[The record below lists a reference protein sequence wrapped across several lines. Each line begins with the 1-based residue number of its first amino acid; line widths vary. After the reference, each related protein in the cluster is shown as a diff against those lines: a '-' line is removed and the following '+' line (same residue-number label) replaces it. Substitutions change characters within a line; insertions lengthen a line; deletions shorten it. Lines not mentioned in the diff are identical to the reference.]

1 MMELLTNTGRSLA
14 ITLYLTVGHHYH
26 HCQIWFLL
34 SERSINQIVLIK
46 ACEINLLHVSHV
58 ENILQEGK
66 MTEHVLVWHLYRE
79 RSLSS
84 NALHL
89 ASVLVLWSAERC
101 PDLRWSR
108 LSFPPRVVTVTLPC
122 PSLPAS
128 RPFVPVKVGSISIP
142 CRTIPFTIPCNTR
155 LYFHTIPCNTLP
167 CHTMSYQPGSI
178 SQPWQ
183 PGLTTRGISFS
194 QLEFSGS

>member
-1 MMELLTNTGRSLA
+1 MVNCFRAAKLWNFDIESPELLE
-14 ITLYLTVGHHYH
+14 Y
-26 HCQIWFLL
+26 QI
-34 SERSINQIVLIK
+34 R
-46 ACEINLLHVSHV
+46 
-58 ENILQEGK
+58 GK
-66 MTEHVLVWHLYRE
+66 DVN
-79 RSLSS
+79 SS
-84 NALHL
+84 VRHL

-155 LYFHTIPCNTLP
+155 LYFHPIPCNTFP
-167 CHTMSYQPGSI
+167 CHTIPYQPGSI

-183 PGLTTRGISFS
+183 LGLTTRRISFS

>member
-1 MMELLTNTGRSLA
+1 MGLCDSSWLILSKPPNFDSESPQFLE
-14 ITLYLTVGHHYH
+14 Y
-26 HCQIWFLL
+26 QI
-34 SERSINQIVLIK
+34 R
-46 ACEINLLHVSHV
+46 
-58 ENILQEGK
+58 GK
-66 MTEHVLVWHLYRE
+66 DVN
-79 RSLSS
+79 SS
-84 NALHL
+84 VRHL

-108 LSFPPRVVTVTLPC
+108 LSFPPRLVTVTLPC

-155 LYFHTIPCNTLP
+155 LYFHTIS
-167 CHTMSYQPGSI
+167 CHTIPYQPGSI

-183 PGLTTRGISFS
+183 LGLTTRGISFS